1 MLEGIVLHVGIAV
14 QSTLRTAIRSR
25 VAHAAAD
32 GRRGLRERQHGV
44 AAAAAAQT
52 DGRTDGRGRSA
63 MWIGGIGK
71 HIAPKDNAKP
81 HECCSRRRATHLLTS
96 QQISE
101 FFLSWQHD
109 VL

>member
-1 MLEGIVLHVGIAV
+1 M

-44 AAAAAAQT
+44 AAAAAQT
-52 DGRTDGRGRSA
+52 DGRSA

-81 HECCSRRRATHLLTS
+81 HECCSRRRAT
-96 QQISE
+96 QQISS
-101 FFLSWQHD
+101 FFLRI
-109 VL
+109 LAT

>member
-14 QSTLRTAIRSR
+14 QSPLRSAIRSR

-52 DGRTDGRGRSA
+52 DGRSA

-81 HECCSRRRATHLLTS
+81 HECCSRRRATHLPTS

>member
-52 DGRTDGRGRSA
+52 DGRTDGVPCGSVGLGN
-63 MWIGGIGK
+63 IL
-71 HIAPKDNAKP
+71 
-81 HECCSRRRATHLLTS
+81 RRRTTRSHTNVAVAVAQRTYLATD
-96 QQISE
+96 
-101 FFLSWQHD
+101 F
-109 VL
+109 

>member
-1 MLEGIVLHVGIAV
+1 MLELVGIAV
-14 QSTLRTAIRSR
+14 GSTNRTAIRSR

-44 AAAAAAQT
+44 AAAAAQT
-52 DGRTDGRGRSA
+52 DGRTGGRSA

-71 HIAPKDNAKP
+71 HIAPKDIVQP
-81 HECCSRRRATHLLTS
+81 HECCSRRRAT

-109 VL
+109 GL

>member
-44 AAAAAAQT
+44 AAAATAQT
-52 DGRTDGRGRSA
+52 DGRTDGRTDGVPCGSVGLGN
-63 MWIGGIGK
+63 IL
-71 HIAPKDNAKP
+71 
-81 HECCSRRRATHLLTS
+81 RRRTTRSHTNVAVAVAQRTYLPRN
-96 QQISE
+96 I
-101 FFLSWQHD
+101 F
-109 VL
+109 

>member
-44 AAAAAAQT
+44 AAAAAQT
-52 DGRTDGRGRSA
+52 DGRTDGVPCGSVGLGN
-63 MWIGGIGK
+63 IL
-71 HIAPKDNAKP
+71 
-81 HECCSRRRATHLLTS
+81 RRRTTRSHTNVAVAVVAQRTYLATD
-96 QQISE
+96 
-101 FFLSWQHD
+101 F
-109 VL
+109 

>member
-52 DGRTDGRGRSA
+52 DGRTDGVPCGSVGLGN
-63 MWIGGIGK
+63 IL
-71 HIAPKDNAKP
+71 
-81 HECCSRRRATHLLTS
+81 RRRTTRSHTNVAVAVAQRTYLPRN
-96 QQISE
+96 I
-101 FFLSWQHD
+101 F
-109 VL
+109 

>member
-52 DGRTDGRGRSA
+52 DGRTKCHVDRWDWETYCAEGQREATRMLQS
-63 MWIGGIGK
+63 
-71 HIAPKDNAKP
+71 PSRNALTYL
-81 HECCSRRRATHLLTS
+81 ATD
-96 QQISE
+96 
-101 FFLSWQHD
+101 F
-109 VL
+109 

>member
-1 MLEGIVLHVGIAV
+1 MLAGIVLHVGIAV

-52 DGRTDGRGRSA
+52 DGRTDGVPCGSVGLGN
-63 MWIGGIGK
+63 IL
-71 HIAPKDNAKP
+71 
-81 HECCSRRRATHLLTS
+81 RRRTTRSHTNVAVAVAQRTYLATD
-96 QQISE
+96 
-101 FFLSWQHD
+101 F
-109 VL
+109 

>member
-52 DGRTDGRGRSA
+52 DGRTDGVPCGSVGLGN
-63 MWIGGIGK
+63 IL
-71 HIAPKDNAKP
+71 
-81 HECCSRRRATHLLTS
+81 RRRTTRSHTNVAVAAVAQRTYLATD
-96 QQISE
+96 
-101 FFLSWQHD
+101 F
-109 VL
+109 

>member
-44 AAAAAAQT
+44 AAAAAQT
-52 DGRTDGRGRSA
+52 DGRTDGVPCGSVGLGN
-63 MWIGGIGK
+63 IL
-71 HIAPKDNAKP
+71 
-81 HECCSRRRATHLLTS
+81 RRRTTRSHTNVAVAVAQRTYLATD
-96 QQISE
+96 
-101 FFLSWQHD
+101 F
-109 VL
+109 

>member
-25 VAHAAAD
+25 VAHAAAAD

-44 AAAAAAQT
+44 AAAATAQTT
-52 DGRTDGRGRSA
+52 DGRTECHVDRWDWETYCAEGQREATRMLQS
-63 MWIGGIGK
+63 
-71 HIAPKDNAKP
+71 PSRNA
-81 HECCSRRRATHLLTS
+81 LTS

>member
-1 MLEGIVLHVGIAV
+1 MLEGVALHVGIAV

-52 DGRTDGRGRSA
+52 DGRTDGVPCGSVGLGN
-63 MWIGGIGK
+63 IL
-71 HIAPKDNAKP
+71 
-81 HECCSRRRATHLLTS
+81 RRRTTRSHTNVAVAVVAQRTYLATD
-96 QQISE
+96 
-101 FFLSWQHD
+101 F
-109 VL
+109 